1 MIAQAADAG
10 ADVIVLPEAFTCNYS
25 RFPTEENAEPIDGF
39 ENDESATA
47 ARMLSAAA
55 KEHGK
60 YIIGGSMPER
70 KTDGKIYNTSA
81 WFDREGHMTAKY
93 TKWHLFDVDIK
104 NKITIKES
112 DFYTHG
118 NEYAVFDTEYCRFGI
133 GIWYDVRFPD
143 FSQVLCREM
152 GAEFLVFPSLFTV
165 PTGEMRW
172 DILRKIRAL
181 DNQAYFAFVSSSRP
195 IDIPELYQ
203 PYGGS
208 SVVDPMGQVI
218 SDSGYEETIG
228 KFT

>member
-1 MIAQAADAG
+1 
-10 ADVIVLPEAFTCNYS
+10 
-25 RFPTEENAEPIDGF
+25 
-39 ENDESATA
+39 
-47 ARMLSAAA
+47 
-55 KEHGK
+55 
-60 YIIGGSMPER
+60 
-70 KTDGKIYNTSA
+70 
-81 WFDREGHMTAKY
+81 
-93 TKWHLFDVDIK
+93 
-104 NKITIKES
+104 
-112 DFYTHG
+112 
-118 NEYAVFDTEYCRFGI
+118 
-133 GIWYDVRFPD
+133 
-143 FSQVLCREM
+143 M

-165 PTGEMRW
+165 PTGEMHW